1 MSSMAETTVRPTPST
16 VFWDVGNVLLRW
28 DPLCLYRTL
37 FDDPDELEHFV
48 SNVWT
53 SSHNLRCDGGEPYA
67 TVMDEVIAEH
77 PHYKT
82 QVLAMLDRWIETIP
96 GPVEGML
103 ELLGEV
109 RDAGVPQFGLTNFS
123 AETFPLVTGH
133 PHFDLLDGIIVSG
146 SLGFL
151 KPDPRIFEA
160 ALELAGVP
168 PELALFVDDSAT
180 NVAGARALGIRSVV
194 FVNAARARDELVD
207 LGLLS

>member
-1 MSSMAETTVRPTPST
+1 MPATTVDPTPSA

-53 SSHNLRCDGGEPYA
+53 SSHNSRCDGGEPYA
-67 TVMDEVIAEH
+67 TVMDEVIAQH
-77 PHYKT
+77 PKYKT
-82 QVLAMLDRWIETIP
+82 QVLAVLDRWIETIP
-96 GPVEGML
+96 GPVDGML

-109 RDAGVPQFGLTNFS
+109 KEAGVAQFGLTNFS
-123 AETFPLVTGH
+123 AETFPQVTGH
-133 PHFDLLDGIIVSG
+133 PHFDLLDGVVVSG

-160 ALELAGVP
+160 ALDLAGVA

-180 NVAGARALGIRSVV
+180 NVEGARAVGIRSLL
-194 FVNAARARDELVD
+194 FVDAARTRAELVD
-207 LGLLS
+207 LGLLG